1 MVLFI
6 ESLNAFATELE
17 MEEFFHQYYENKTNV
32 LTDSVGCG
40 IVFENIGNDS
50 SVPKD
55 FRYKIRS
62 TRKGWN
68 TKDLF
73 PQFLPAGPTDHS
85 GKPINI
91 HNSFPL

>member
-17 MEEFFHQYYENKTNV
+17 MEEFFHQHYGNESER
-32 LTDSVGCG
+32 LTDSIGCG
-40 IVFENIGNDS
+40 IVFEIIGNDS

-62 TRKGWN
+62 TKKGWN
-68 TKDLF
+68 TKNLF
-73 PQFLPAGPTDHS
+73 PQFLPAGPTDDS
-85 GKPINI
+85 GKLLK
-91 HNSFPL
+91 NS